1 MPRKNDGMDGAF
13 NWFHDA
19 LIYVLLPVVV
29 AMVVFFTAAEW
40 ALAKRRVVRTALV
53 AFVLSIGLIWGISA
67 WNGM

>member
-29 AMVVFFTAAEW
+29 AMVVLFTAAEW
-40 ALAKRRVVRTALV
+40 ALDKNRVIRTALT
-53 AFVLSIGLIWGISA
+53 AFVLSLGVIWGVSA

>member
-13 NWFHDA
+13 NWLHDA

-29 AMVVFFTAAEW
+29 AMVVLFTAAEW
-40 ALAKRRVVRTALV
+40 ALDKNRVVWTALT
-53 AFVLSIGLIWGISA
+53 AFVLSLGVIWGVSA

>member
-29 AMVVFFTAAEW
+29 AMVVLFTAAEW
-40 ALAKRRVVRTALV
+40 ALDKNRVIWTALT
-53 AFVLSIGLIWGISA
+53 AFVLSLGVIWGVSA

>member
-29 AMVVFFTAAEW
+29 AMVVLFTAAEW
-40 ALAKRRVVRTALV
+40 ALARRRVVWTALT
-53 AFVLSIGLIWGISA
+53 AFVLSLGVIWGVSA